1 MIHGLRLPEPKRGDV
16 LAVPGTGAYTLA
28 MASNYNS
35 VPRPAAVLVAKGE
48 AQLIRRRET
57 IDDLLASEV

>member
-1 MIHGLRLPEPKRGDV
+1 MIRDLPLPAPRRGDL

-35 VPRPAAVLVAKGE
+35 VPRPGAVLVEEGE
-48 AQLIRRRET
+48 ARIIRRRES
-57 IDDLLASEV
+57 IDDLLSREV